1 MTKVHKT
8 PSLSYSL
15 IQAQFQGFEIA
26 EAHGILAALMVMPQK
41 ELWETWAQ
49 EVALLVDKPE
59 PLNEEILKILFEKTE
74 QELAAKDFSFSL
86 LIPESEEGL
95 ENRLK
100 GLYLWCQGYLY
111 GLGVSGANLNQL
123 DEDGKDFMGF
133 LSHFTT
139 NSLKALTKELK
150 NEVERES
157 EALALEELVE
167 FVRVS
172 ALLLFYHFR
181 SPNSGSNSNQENL
194 H

>member
-1 MTKVHKT
+1 MTKPHKT
-8 PSLSYSL
+8 PPLSYSL

-26 EAHGILAALMVMPQK
+26 EAHGILAALAIMPQK
-41 ELWETWAQ
+41 QLWETWAQ
-49 EVALLVDKPE
+49 EVALLTDKPE
-59 PLNEEILKILFEKTE
+59 ALNEEILKILFEKTE
-74 QELAAKDFSFSL
+74 QDLAAKDFSFSL

-95 ENRLK
+95 EERLE
-100 GLYLWCQGYLY
+100 GLYRWCQGYLY
-111 GLGVSGANLNQL
+111 GLGVSGANLTQL
-123 DEDGKDFMGF
+123 DDDGEDFMGF

-139 NSLKALTKELK
+139 NSLNALTKELA
-150 NEVERES
+150 NEAERES

-181 SPNSGSNSNQENL
+181 NPNTSSSQESL